1 MRSKQRIYAKRPH
14 ARQSRAQ
21 PASMRPYRQAVR
33 KARSEAG
40 FTGLVSTR

>member
-1 MRSKQRIYAKRPH
+1 MRGKQRIYAKRCG
-14 ARQSRAQ
+14 RQSPAQ
-21 PASMRPYRQAVR
+21 PASTGPYRQAVR

>member
-1 MRSKQRIYAKRPH
+1 MRGKRRIYIERRG
-14 ARQSRAQ
+14 RQSPAQ
-21 PASMRPYRQAVR
+21 PAPYRQAVR

>member
-1 MRSKQRIYAKRPH
+1 MRSKQRIYMKRRS
-14 ARQSRAQ
+14 RQSRVQ
-21 PASMRPYRQAVR
+21 PASTRPYRQAVR

>member
-1 MRSKQRIYAKRPH
+1 MRSKQRIYAKRRG
-14 ARQSRAQ
+14 RQSPAQ

>member
-1 MRSKQRIYAKRPH
+1 MRRKPSIYGKRMRT
-14 ARQSRAQ
+14 ATAGAAGFRQ
-21 PASMRPYRQAVR
+21 PYRQAVR